1 MCLHWM
7 VLDWEA
13 IQVCSS
19 MASMSTAH
27 VSPLGA
33 SSARTTSRRR
43 LLVASPLSTL
53 VLLEGRR
60 ADAASGTFCAPDVHV
75 DGGLVYCDAVVGDGD
90 APKRGDV
97 IRCHYRGR
105 LASNGAVFDASY
117 DRNRPLR
124 FTVGVGQVI
133 AGWDMALL
141 GQGAMPAMKAGG
153 KRTVLVPAALAYG
166 ERGAGGGIIPPNADL
181 VFDIELLG
189 RQ

>member
-1 MCLHWM
+1 MI
-7 VLDWEA
+7 LDLA
-13 IQVCSS
+13 VCQVSRTMTS
-19 MASMSTAH
+19 LSTTH
-27 VSPLGA
+27 VSPRRV

-53 VLLEGRR
+53 VLVEKRR
-60 ADAASGTFCAPDVHV
+60 ADAASGTFCAPGVQV
-75 DGGLVYCDAVVGDGD
+75 DGGIVYCDAVVGDGD

-105 LASNGAVFDASY
+105 LASNDAVFDASY
-117 DRNRPLR
+117 DRNKPLR

-141 GQGAMPAMKAGG
+141 GQDAMPAMKAGG

-189 RQ
+189 KQ